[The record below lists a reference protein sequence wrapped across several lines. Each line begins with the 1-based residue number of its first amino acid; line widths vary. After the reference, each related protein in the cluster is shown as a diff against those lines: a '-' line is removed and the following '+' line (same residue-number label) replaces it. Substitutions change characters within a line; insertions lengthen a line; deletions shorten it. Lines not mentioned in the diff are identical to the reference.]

1 VAKAVNNG
9 KAQSG
14 KGAPSGKP
22 GATARAVS
30 KRPESKPARGK
41 TQAAAARTRASSTK
55 ASEGRSIG
63 KFLHEVRVELRK
75 VIWPTRKE
83 LVQSVV
89 VVLVAVGIATLYTLV
104 LDTAFSRVIDAVVG
118 ALTSS

>member
-1 VAKAVNNG
+1 MAKAVNNG

-22 GATARAVS
+22 GATGKSGEQASGVQAR
-30 KRPESKPARGK
+30 RG
-41 TQAAAARTRASSTK
+41 RRGVRGSCPRASSSK

-83 LVQSVV
+83 LVQSVI